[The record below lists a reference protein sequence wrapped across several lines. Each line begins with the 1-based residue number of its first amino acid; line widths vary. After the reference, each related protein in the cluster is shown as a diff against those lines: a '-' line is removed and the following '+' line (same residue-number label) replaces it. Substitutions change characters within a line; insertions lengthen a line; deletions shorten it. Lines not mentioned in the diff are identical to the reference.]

1 MSDSLCSD
9 FTAFVDNRLDYTG
22 RILKKNTDYN
32 CQYANIEKCTQE
44 ILSAMPSELTI
55 TLGDIDDS
63 YTELLNISE
72 RICYRQGFKDA
83 LRLMAEI

>member
-1 MSDSLCSD
+1 
-9 FTAFVDNRLDYTG
+9 
-22 RILKKNTDYN
+22 
-32 CQYANIEKCTQE
+32 
-44 ILSAMPSELTI
+44 MPSELTI